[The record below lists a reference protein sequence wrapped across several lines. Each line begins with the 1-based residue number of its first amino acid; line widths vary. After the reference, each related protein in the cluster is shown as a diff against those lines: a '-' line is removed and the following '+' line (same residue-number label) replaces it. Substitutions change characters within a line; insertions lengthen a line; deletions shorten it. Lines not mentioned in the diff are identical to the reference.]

1 MARKRNAGFSLI
13 ELMIA
18 IAVLGIIVTWAV
30 STYGSSTIK
39 SRRGTAKA
47 CLMEVAQFMER
58 NYTLKMT
65 YDVDDF
71 PELAC
76 AGELSDHYAFDFVGT
91 PDGDSYEIE
100 AAPVGGQADDTL
112 CGTLTIDQSGV
123 KGANDVEACW

>member
-1 MARKRNAGFSLI
+1 TLTGARKRNAGISPI
-13 ELMIA
+13 ELMNA

-47 CLMEVAQFMER
+47 CLMEVAQFLER

-91 PDGDSYEIE
+91 PAGDSYEI
-100 AAPVGGQADDTL
+100 AAARVRWRADDRL
-112 CGTLTIDQSGV
+112 CGTLTIGQSGG
-123 KGANDVEACW
+123 KGATD